1 MTKKIKKDDLYQ
13 SEWLKTINQMI
24 TELIDQKGVDKLQ
37 ALAILWVDQQKYQ
50 KIQQKKVEEVG
61 QQGRSDCFL
70 DCDGEAVDGL
80 DLFI

>member
-37 ALAILWVDQQKYQ
+37 ALAIL
-50 KIQQKKVEEVG
+50 
-61 QQGRSDCFL
+61 
-70 DCDGEAVDGL
+70 
-80 DLFI
+80 